1 MSFITELK
9 RRNVFKVGITYLIT
23 SWLLIQVVDILL
35 DNIGAPA
42 WVLQTLFVALG
53 VGFVITLFAAW
64 AFELTPEGVKREKDV
79 DRSQS
84 ITPTTGKKL
93 NKAIFALM
101 AVALIYFIWESRFQ
115 DEGIIPAESGT
126 PTAAAENKVSA
137 EESLADLQE
146 PAVDP
151 KSIAVLPFDNRS
163 RLEDDEFFVEG
174 VHDDLLTSLARIGS
188 LKVISRT
195 SVGKYKNTEKT
206 IPEIAGELGVATVM
220 EGAVQRAGNTVRINV
235 QLIDAKTDEHLW
247 AEIFDRELT
256 TNNLFA
262 IQTEISE
269 KIAAALKAALS
280 DEEQQQ
286 INRRP
291 TENMG
296 AYQAYVRGRQSM
308 AKRTSASLEQAMAE
322 YRRAVDLDPGFALAW
337 VGIAECSRLLAV
349 YGTLSPNENMS
360 IMEEAVDQALE
371 LDPTLGEAYVS
382 LAVIYDMQNQFDKS
396 EEAYLRAIQLN
407 PNYST
412 AYHWYSDS
420 LRFQRNRIGEA
431 LATSPKAL
439 ELDPLSSIIR
449 VDLGGRRINKNDLD
463 RAETLFLETLDLE
476 PNFPPA
482 YSGLAYVARERG
494 RLDEFFRWNQQSL
507 RLDPGSMALLMDQY
521 MVLIQLGLNE
531 QAQEFFTRM
540 EEVDDQHFM
549 LSIARA
555 ETNVMRGQ
563 KTAAIEHANYLV
575 QSVNQPWPLWMA
587 GVIYAT
593 NGDYQ
598 KAREL
603 MLSPGR
609 PYDDVDEWP
618 KLLTDF
624 GDDACDIA
632 WVLMKTGDEELA
644 RNLLIYTVAYLEEEL
659 PKYIEHGDRHGVTA
673 CHAALG
679 DKEATLASLED
690 YVEHGHLEGWAYLRM
705 WPPFEFLLDNAR
717 FIELDSRVNQSI
729 AAQAA
734 VVEKMLMDETS

>member
-1 MSFITELK
+1 MSFFDELK
-9 RRNVFKVGITYLIT
+9 RRNVVRVGIAYIVA
-23 SWLLIQVVDILL
+23 SWLILQLTEVLTELMELESDIGKIVIILL
-35 DNIGAPA
+35 I
-42 WVLQTLFVALG
+42 
-53 VGFVITLFAAW
+53 VGFIPALIFAW

-84 ITPTTGKKL
+84 IAPTTGKKL
-93 NKAIFALM
+93 NKAIFTLM
-101 AVALIYFIWESRFQ
+101 AVALVYFIWESRFQ
-115 DEGIIPAESGT
+115 NDNIVPADPGTSIAATEDKDSSEESMAES
-126 PTAAAENKVSA
+126 
-137 EESLADLQE
+137 QE
-146 PAVDP
+146 PAIDP

-174 VHDDLLTSLARIGS
+174 VHDDLLTNLARIGS

-256 TNNLFA
+256 TSNLFA

-291 TENMG
+291 TENMA

-322 YRRAVDLDPGFALAW
+322 YRRAVELDPGFALAW
-337 VGIAECSRLLAV
+337 VGIAECSRLSSV
-349 YGTLSPNENMS
+349 YGTMSPNEHMS

-382 LAVIYDMQNQFDKS
+382 QAVIYDLREQFDKA
-396 EEAYLRAIQLN
+396 EESYLRAIELN

-420 LRFQRNRIGEA
+420 LRFQRHRIGEA
-431 LATSPKAL
+431 LNASHKAL
-439 ELDPLSSIIR
+439 DLDPLSSIIR
-449 VDLGGRRINKNDLD
+449 VDQGWIYFDKGDFD
-463 RAETLFLETLDLE
+463 RAKTLFLETLDLE
-476 PNFPPA
+476 PDFAPA
-482 YSGLAYVARERG
+482 SSGLAYVARERG

-507 RLDPGSMALLMDQY
+507 RVDPGSMAILMDQY
-521 MVLIQLGLNE
+521 MVLMELGLDE
-531 QAQEFFTRM
+531 HAQVFFTRM
-540 EEVDDQHFM
+540 EDLDDQHFM

-555 ETNVMRGQ
+555 VTNQLSGQ
-563 KTAAIEHANYLV
+563 NAAAVEHANYLI
-575 QSVNQPWPLWMA
+575 QSIDLSWPLWLA
-587 GVIYAT
+587 GTIYAV
-593 NGDYQ
+593 NSDYQ

-603 MLSPGR
+603 MLSPVS
-609 PYDDVDEWP
+609 PYDDMNEWP
-618 KLLTDF
+618 RLVTEF
-624 GDDACDIA
+624 GDDACEIA
-632 WVLMKTGDEELA
+632 WVFMKTGDEELA
-644 RNLLIYTVAYLEEEL
+644 RNLLTYTVAYLEEEL
-659 PKYIEHGDRHGVTA
+659 PQHIEHGERHGVAA

-679 DKEATLASLED
+679 DSEATLASLEE
-690 YVEHGHLEGWAYLRM
+690 YVEHGHLDDWAYLRI
-705 WPPFEFLLDNAR
+705 WPAFEFLLDNSR
-717 FIELDSRVNQSI
+717 FIELDSQVSQSI
-729 AAQAA
+729 AAQA
-734 VVEKMLMDETS
+734 VVVDKMLMDETS